1 MSVLLYRHNSL
12 LMGMMSC
19 GMTGRT
25 LLDPA
30 LSMSYTPCSARNAYG
45 ISSSRRPSKKIGR

>member
-1 MSVLLYRHNSL
+1 MKAEYKAGVWQGVVLYRDNL
-12 LMGMMSC
+12 LLIGMMSC

-30 LSMSYTPCSARNAYG
+30 LSMSYTPCSARNA
-45 ISSSRRPSKKIGR
+45 